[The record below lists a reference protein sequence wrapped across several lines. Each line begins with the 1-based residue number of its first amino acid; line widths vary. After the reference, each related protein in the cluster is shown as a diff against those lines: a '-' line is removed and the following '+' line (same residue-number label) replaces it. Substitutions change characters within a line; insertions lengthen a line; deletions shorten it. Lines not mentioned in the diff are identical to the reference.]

1 MIMLTLLLLACADP
15 VLDCTVDLA
24 PDMPTV
30 PVVSWTQDA
39 AATGRVRY
47 AGHVTADQGGARQRQ
62 LLPGLPPGTT
72 VDIQAESELDGQIRS
87 CAATVTTGQLPTE
100 PPLLTVSTD
109 ETGDDAW
116 FLATVYT
123 LPGYA
128 STQVIFDR
136 SGQVVWAHAADP
148 DSFVVD
154 VQPALDGDGIL
165 YDSFDATRQQDL
177 AALHRVGLDGAEGAP
192 RALPQGHHMFAQ
204 LPDGTIA
211 WQQFDVREGTDPST
225 GETESLVGDAIAEL
239 SPDGTVR
246 TVFSAW
252 DWVDVAHNRF
262 MDLPSLYPQ
271 GVDWTHGNALKY
283 LPEQDG
289 YLLSL
294 GNAGVVLQVDR
305 TTDTPWQIVG
315 NAGVPVADDSNP
327 LEHQHDPT
335 WLSDDRLL
343 VFDSHF
349 STYSSGAVE
358 YALQDGALHEVWR
371 HGFQDGS
378 FALLLGQALRQD
390 DGSTLVNYG
399 SAGVLEQV
407 DADDRVQWRVEL
419 PAQTGFAQV
428 RVLGSWGEGA
438 FPGW

>member
-1 MIMLTLLLLACADP
+1 MVPPPQHDA
-15 VLDCTVDLA
+15 LDDEALFA
-24 PDMPTV
+24 
-30 PVVSWTQDA
+30 
-39 AATGRVRY
+39 RY
-47 AGHVTADQGGARQRQ
+47 AAGEAQAFQTLFARF
-62 LLPGLPPGTT
+62 
-72 VDIQAESELDGQIRS
+72 A
-87 CAATVTTGQLPTE
+87 
-100 PPLLTVSTD
+100 PLLT
-109 ETGDDAW
+109 
-116 FLATVYT
+116 
-123 LPGYA
+123 
-128 STQVIFDR
+128 R
-136 SGQVVWAHAADP
+136 VVRRR
-148 DSFVVD
+148 V
-154 VQPALDGDGIL
+154 
-165 YDSFDATRQQDL
+165 FDAAQAQDL
-177 AALHRVGLDGAEGAP
+177 VQQTFLQVHRARFDFRVDGRLRPWVITICMNVVRQHFRRTRRAAELPLEEDGSWLPTVAPHDPVRAEAARQLHV
-192 RALPQGHHMFAQ
+192 ALAQ